1 MNKALNS
8 IFANDIDPVMMS
20 HLPEYWQEY
29 FTSKSQHR
37 QFMPKDTSIK
47 VVSEGMTPPRVLN
60 SIDPSSNEFAQKYG
74 VAGMELL
81 RTVVDATGVPR
92 QMAIQRPIG
101 FGLDEKAV
109 EAIKNSHF
117 TPATVNGQPV
127 AVVIDLVVTFR
138 IYSNRTKPG
147 SVVKGSKEAVLAAS
161 FADTDGQVAGH

>member
-1 MNKALNS
+1 
-8 IFANDIDPVMMS
+8 
-20 HLPEYWQEY
+20 
-29 FTSKSQHR
+29 
-37 QFMPKDTSIK
+37 
-47 VVSEGMTPPRVLN
+47 
-60 SIDPSSNEFAQKYG
+60 
-74 VAGMELL
+74 
-81 RTVVDATGVPR
+81 
-92 QMAIQRPIG
+92 MAIQRPIG

-161 FADTDGQVAGH
+161 VADTDGQAVGH

>member
-1 MNKALNS
+1 
-8 IFANDIDPVMMS
+8 
-20 HLPEYWQEY
+20 
-29 FTSKSQHR
+29 
-37 QFMPKDTSIK
+37 
-47 VVSEGMTPPRVLN
+47 VLN

-74 VAGMELL
+74 IAGMELL

-109 EAIKNSHF
+109 EAIKNSRF

-127 AVVIDLVVTFR
+127 PVVVDLVVTFR

-147 SVVKGSKEAVLAAS
+147 SVVKGSKDAVLAAS
-161 FADTDGQVAGH
+161 VADTDGQAVGH